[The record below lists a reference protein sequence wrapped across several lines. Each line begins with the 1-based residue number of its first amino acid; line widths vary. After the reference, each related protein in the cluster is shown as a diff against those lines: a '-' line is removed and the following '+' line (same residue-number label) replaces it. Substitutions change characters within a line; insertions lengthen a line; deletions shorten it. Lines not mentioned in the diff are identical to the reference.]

1 MIVSQAQVRSRIDQ
15 LTLSFEGYK
24 RQLDHLDLSGERKER
39 LQTEVRLLQE
49 EIATLETLAQFRRVE
64 LDRDKIEAEVRT
76 RLAHVRQRLASE
88 PALHDYTADERD
100 MASGEVRALQWSL
113 GEDTLSLYTQEL
125 LKGHDPDPS
134 RTDRAMPGIL
144 IHTLEEGPD
153 VDTRASAAYDLG
165 KLQIAQGIPALAAA
179 LTDDPFVAELALQA
193 LASFSDDEI
202 STAGLPDDVIAEIRQ
217 ARNMKHEA

>member
-1 MIVSQAQVRSRIDQ
+1 VSQAQVRSRIDQ

-24 RQLDHLDLSGERKER
+24 RQLYHLDLSEERKER

-49 EIATLETLAQFRRVE
+49 EIATLETLAQFGRVE
-64 LDRDKIEAEVRT
+64 LDRDKIEAEVRS
-76 RLAHVRQRLASE
+76 RLAHMRQRLASD
-88 PALHDYTADERD
+88 PALHDYSADERD

-165 KLQIAQGIPALAAA
+165 KLHIAQGIPALAAA
-179 LTDDPFVAELALQA
+179 LTDDPFVAELALKA

-217 ARNMKHEA
+217 ARNMKHEG